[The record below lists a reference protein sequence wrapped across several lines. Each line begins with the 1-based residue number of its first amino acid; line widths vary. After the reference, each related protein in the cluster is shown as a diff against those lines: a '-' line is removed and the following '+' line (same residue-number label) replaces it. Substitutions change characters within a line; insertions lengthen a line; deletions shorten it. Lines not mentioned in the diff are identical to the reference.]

1 MALEFLNLVLGLLL
15 IFVLPG
21 VMLIKAMFPR
31 PGELDQEYNGIYV
44 LALGMTTSVCITIL
58 VGFVLGSIPT
68 GEGEQG
74 YFDRPL
80 LLGSLVSLTLIFFA
94 AGWWRGA
101 FPWMGLLHPKLARF
115 PLPVDSPR
123 GTRRHDELLA
133 KIEELTREHDSLKR
147 EVKDLLKRERT
158 HGRTMAD
165 HYRDRRVEAEKELER
180 VREELEV
187 AKEQQSKLIYEAKE
201 REAEKRQRRERRRE
215 QRESRAPPDK
225 VDKAEKP
232 DVEAEGETDDDR

>member
-1 MALEFLNLVLGLLL
+1 MALDFLNIVLGLLL

-68 GEGEQG
+68 DAGEQG
-74 YFDRPL
+74 YFERPL
-80 LLGSLVSLTLIFFA
+80 LLGSLVGLTLLFFA
-94 AGWWRGA
+94 VGWWRGA

-115 PLPVDSPR
+115 PLPVDAPR
-123 GTRRHDELLA
+123 STRRHDELLA
-133 KIEELTREHDSLKR
+133 RIEELTREHDSLKR
-147 EVKDLLKRERT
+147 EIKDLLKRERT
-158 HGRTMAD
+158 HGKKMAD
-165 HYRDRRVEAEKELER
+165 HYKERRVEAEKELER

-201 REAEKRQRRERRRE
+201 REAEKRRRRERRRE
-215 QRESRAPPDK
+215 QRESKGPADK
-225 VDKAEKP
+225 GEK
-232 DVEAEGETDDDR
+232 DDDR